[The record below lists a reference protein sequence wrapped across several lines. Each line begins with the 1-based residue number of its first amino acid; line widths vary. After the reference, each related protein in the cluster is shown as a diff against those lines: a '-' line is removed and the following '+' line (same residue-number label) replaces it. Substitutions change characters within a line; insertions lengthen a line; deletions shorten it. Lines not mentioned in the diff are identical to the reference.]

1 MILSRIGPGL
11 SKTRVA
17 GYKVAPF
24 DGDPSRIRAMT
35 EATNNSILTPEES
48 ATEPAQPEA
57 VLARLDA
64 LGIAVTTHHHPPLF
78 TVEQS
83 KELRGDL
90 PGGHCKNLFLR
101 DRKGRM
107 WLVVCRED
115 LKIDLKALGPRIG
128 ADRLSFGSADRL
140 MRVLG
145 VIPGAVS
152 PFALINDTE
161 NQVTVILDEGMMALS
176 PLNYH
181 PISNE
186 MTTAITPEGLLSFIR
201 ACGHEPNVVDL
212 EGED

>member
-1 MILSRIGPGL
+1 MDQQIELTGRDDAP
-11 SKTRVA
+11 KA
-17 GYKVAPF
+17 G
-24 DGDPSRIRAMT
+24 
-35 EATNNSILTPEES
+35 S
-48 ATEPAQPEA
+48 AD
-57 VLARLDA
+57 VLARLMA
-64 LGIAVTTHHHPPLF
+64 LGIEASTHEHPELF

-83 KELRGDL
+83 KQMRGDL

-101 DRKGRM
+101 DRKSRM

-115 LKIDLKALGPRIG
+115 LRIDLKALGPKIG

-152 PFALINDTE
+152 PLALINDTDH
-161 NQVTVILDEGMMALS
+161 QVTVILDKAMLAFT

-186 MTTAITPEGLLSFIR
+186 MTTAITPEDLMVFIR
-201 ACGHEPNVVDL
+201 SCGHEPMVVDL
-212 EGED
+212 DVGD

>member
-1 MILSRIGPGL
+1 MDQ
-11 SKTRVA
+11 KTELTGRDDAPRA
-17 GYKVAPF
+17 GSADVL
-24 DGDPSRIRAMT
+24 GR
-35 EATNNSILTPEES
+35 LT
-48 ATEPAQPEA
+48 
-57 VLARLDA
+57 A
-64 LGIAVTTHHHPPLF
+64 LGIEASTHKHPALF

-83 KELRGDL
+83 KEMRGNL

-101 DRKGRM
+101 DRKSRM

-115 LKIDLKALGPRIG
+115 LRIDLKALGPKIG

-152 PFALINDTE
+152 PLALINDTDH
-161 NQVTVILDEGMMALS
+161 QVTVILDKAMLALT

-186 MTTAITPEGLLSFIR
+186 MTTAIAPEDLMVFIR
-201 ACGHEPNVVDL
+201 SCGHEPMLVDL
-212 EGED
+212 GLGD

>member
-1 MILSRIGPGL
+1 MDQANRSPVKSPSGRARPG
-11 SKTRVA
+11 
-17 GYKVAPF
+17 
-24 DGDPSRIRAMT
+24 D
-35 EATNNSILTPEES
+35 
-48 ATEPAQPEA
+48 
-57 VLARLDA
+57 VLDRLAA
-64 LGIAVTTHHHPPLF
+64 LGIDAATHHHPPLF

-83 KELRGDL
+83 KEVRGDL
-90 PGGHCKNLFLR
+90 LGGHCKNLFLR
-101 DRKGRM
+101 DRKSRM

-115 LKIDLKALGPRIG
+115 LRIDLKGLGRLIG

-161 NQVTVILDEGMMALS
+161 NQVSVILDVGMMALA

-186 MTTAITPEGLLSFIR
+186 MTTAIAPDGLLDFIR
-201 ACGHEPNVVDL
+201 SCGHDPQVMELASGD
-212 EGED
+212 

>member
-1 MILSRIGPGL
+1 MS
-11 SKTRVA
+11 A
-17 GYKVAPF
+17 GAPRT
-24 DGDPSRIRAMT
+24 PA
-35 EATNNSILTPEES
+35 TPED
-48 ATEPAQPEA
+48 
-57 VLARLDA
+57 VLRQLDE
-64 LGIAVTTHHHPPLF
+64 LGIAAETHRHPPLF

-83 KELRGDL
+83 KALRGDL

-115 LKIDLKALGPRIG
+115 LRIDLKALGRRIG

-145 VIPGAVS
+145 VVPGAVS
-152 PFALINDTE
+152 PFALINDADGAVE
-161 NQVTVILDEGMMALS
+161 VVLDEAMLALS

-186 MTTAITPEGLLSFIR
+186 MTTAVEPDGLVAFIR
-201 ACGHEPNVVDL
+201 ACGHEPRILDL
-212 EGED
+212 ETGD

>member
-1 MILSRIGPGL
+1 MPRTTSNA
-11 SKTRVA
+11 SSSV
-17 GYKVAPF
+17 
-24 DGDPSRIRAMT
+24 DGT
-35 EATNNSILTPEES
+35 EAGPARPED
-48 ATEPAQPEA
+48 
-57 VLARLDA
+57 VLARLDG

-115 LKIDLKALGPRIG
+115 LRIDLKALGPMIG

-161 NQVTVILDEGMMALS
+161 SQVTVILDKGMMALT

-186 MTTAITPEGLLSFIR
+186 MTTAITPDGLMSFIR
-201 ACGHEPNVVDL
+201 ACGHEPKVVDL
-212 EGED
+212 ECGDHGDANHGGGD

>member
-1 MILSRIGPGL
+1 MNQPNPTNDNNAEASARPGDVL
-11 SKTRVA
+11 DRLAALDIEVA
-17 GYKVAPF
+17 
-24 DGDPSRIRAMT
+24 
-35 EATNNSILTPEES
+35 
-48 ATEPAQPEA
+48 
-57 VLARLDA
+57 
-64 LGIAVTTHHHPPLF
+64 THHHPPLF

-101 DRKGRM
+101 DRKSRM

-115 LKIDLKALGPRIG
+115 LRVDLKALGPLID

-161 NQVTVILDEGMMALS
+161 CQVSVILDKGMMALS

-186 MTTAITPEGLLSFIR
+186 MTTAIEPDGLLRFIR
-201 ACGHEPNVVDL
+201 SCGHDPRVIDL
-212 EGED
+212 ELGD

>member
-1 MILSRIGPGL
+1 MTNSTTGT
-11 SKTRVA
+11 SA
-17 GYKVAPF
+17 
-24 DGDPSRIRAMT
+24 DGAVN
-35 EATNNSILTPEES
+35 ATPED
-48 ATEPAQPEA
+48 

-64 LGIAVTTHHHPPLF
+64 LDISVVTHHHPPLF

-83 KELRGDL
+83 KALRGDL

-101 DRKGRM
+101 DRKKRM

-115 LKIDLKALGPRIG
+115 LSVDLKALGPLIG
-128 ADRLSFGSADRL
+128 ADRLSFASADRL

-152 PFALINDTE
+152 PFALMNDSETE
-161 NQVTVILDEGMMALS
+161 VSVVLDQGMMRLS

-186 MTTAITPEGLLSFIR
+186 MTTAIDPDDLVRFIR
-201 ACGHEPNVVDL
+201 SCGHEPMVVNL
-212 EGED
+212 E

>member
-1 MILSRIGPGL
+1 MDQKTELTGRDDAPRAGPADVLG
-11 SKTRVA
+11 R
-17 GYKVAPF
+17 
-24 DGDPSRIRAMT
+24 
-35 EATNNSILTPEES
+35 LT
-48 ATEPAQPEA
+48 
-57 VLARLDA
+57 A
-64 LGIAVTTHHHPPLF
+64 LGIEASTHKHPALF

-83 KELRGDL
+83 KEMRGDL

-101 DRKGRM
+101 DRKSRM

-115 LKIDLKALGPRIG
+115 LRIDLKALGPKIG

-152 PFALINDTE
+152 PLALINDTDH
-161 NQVTVILDEGMMALS
+161 QVTVILDKAMLALT

-186 MTTAITPEGLLSFIR
+186 MTTAIAPEDLMVFIR
-201 ACGHEPNVVDL
+201 SCGHEPMLVDL
-212 EGED
+212 GLGD